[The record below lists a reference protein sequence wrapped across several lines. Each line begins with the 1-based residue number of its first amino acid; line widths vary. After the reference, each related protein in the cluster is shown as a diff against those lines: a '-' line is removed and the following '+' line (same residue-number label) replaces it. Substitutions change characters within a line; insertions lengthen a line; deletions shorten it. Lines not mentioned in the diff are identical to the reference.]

1 MKNSAWTQVF
11 LLAVVAFFSGA
22 IVMVIELTGNRILAP
37 VFGNSLYTWTGLIGV
52 ILTAMSAGYCCGGWL
67 VDRKPT
73 PVVLGHILGLA
84 AVFVQIVPFLH
95 LSADLFLSGTSA
107 VWGPALAA
115 GMFFA
120 LPGFLL
126 GAVPPFCVR
135 LVSLLSADRHVGISS
150 GIVGTLSMLGSV
162 AGTFATGFLLIPR
175 LDLWTIFLG
184 SGLVLACLAAAVYG
198 IALRKPLNLVVSVVV
213 LLFALLLAGWVARQ
227 NPPMPWHILFHKI
240 TFFHRIVVFR
250 GPELANG
257 DFVTTINTDNSTA
270 GARFEHSPE
279 SPLVYNRY
287 WELSRLYCPRMQR
300 ALFLGGGAFSMPQA
314 LSRAYPGARVE
325 VCEIDPQVIEAGKNF
340 FRTGDYPQMKIA
352 AEDARRYL
360 RSDSGQYDLVFGD
373 VFHGKHNVPFHLVTK
388 EFFALVR
395 QRLSPDGIYMM
406 NIISA
411 IEGDKAQFFR
421 AVARTL
427 SEVFGR
433 VDVYATNRQNPGHL
447 QNIIIVAGMRTQNHD
462 DFLQTELAAGLK
474 ALLATRVAPQE
485 YRLEGSPVFTDSY
498 NPVEYIVTANA
509 GAV

>member
-1 MKNSAWTQVF
+1 
-11 LLAVVAFFSGA
+11 
-22 IVMVIELTGNRILAP
+22 
-37 VFGNSLYTWTGLIGV
+37 
-52 ILTAMSAGYCCGGWL
+52 
-67 VDRKPT
+67 
-73 PVVLGHILGLA
+73 
-84 AVFVQIVPFLH
+84 
-95 LSADLFLSGTSA
+95 
-107 VWGPALAA
+107 
-115 GMFFA
+115 
-120 LPGFLL
+120 
-126 GAVPPFCVR
+126 
-135 LVSLLSADRHVGISS
+135 
-150 GIVGTLSMLGSV
+150 
-162 AGTFATGFLLIPR
+162 
-175 LDLWTIFLG
+175 
-184 SGLVLACLAAAVYG
+184 
-198 IALRKPLNLVVSVVV
+198 
-213 LLFALLLAGWVARQ
+213 
-227 NPPMPWHILFHKI
+227 
-240 TFFHRIVVFR
+240 
-250 GPELANG
+250 
-257 DFVTTINTDNSTA
+257 
-270 GARFEHSPE
+270 
-279 SPLVYNRY
+279 
-287 WELSRLYCPRMQR
+287 
-300 ALFLGGGAFSMPQA
+300 MPQA

-447 QNIIIVAGMRTQNHD
+447 QNIIIVAGMRTQSHD